1 MPGNFGRSKSVRQV
15 WFSVRKVKYRI
26 VVVCNLVRNTFQMA
40 NKLQNV
46 DRSRYRVPI
55 LDRALALVELLGSY
69 PEGLNVTE
77 LCEALAIPKNSAFRI
92 AVTLEET
99 GYLERLEPS
108 KRYRLT
114 SKFVTV
120 GASSV
125 SEMNLFEKSL
135 DIMRTLRDQL
145 KETVLLGTLTGS
157 EGVVL
162 DQVPGLH
169 AFRFSVDPGTR
180 FVLHTAAPGKAILAY
195 LPDDECRK
203 IVDRMEFT
211 HFTENTILDKDEFL
225 AHLDEVRK
233 RGYGFDL
240 SEEREGQYCV
250 GAPIFNGK
258 NDPIAALWIT
268 APASRLPDC
277 DLDGVARKIR
287 AAADVISSKFGWNPE
302 G

>member
-1 MPGNFGRSKSVRQV
+1 MKNRIEVGSKR
-15 WFSVRKVKYRI
+15 
-26 VVVCNLVRNTFQMA
+26 VRNVFQMT
-40 NKLQNV
+40 NQVQNT

-55 LDRALALVELLGSY
+55 LDRALALVELLGSH

-77 LCEALAIPKNSAFRI
+77 LCEALTIPKNSAFRI
-92 AVTLEET
+92 AVTLEEN

-108 KRYRLT
+108 KKYRLT
-114 SKFVTV
+114 SRFVTV

-125 SEMNLFEKSL
+125 SELNLFEKSL
-135 DIMRTLRDQL
+135 DVMRSLRDDL
-145 KETVLLGTLTGS
+145 KETVLIGTLTGS

-169 AFRFSVDPGTR
+169 PFRFSVDPGTR

-195 LPDDECRK
+195 LPDEECRK

-211 HFTENTILDKDEFL
+211 HFTENTILDKEEFM
-225 AHLDEVRK
+225 AHLVEVRE

-258 NDPIAALWIT
+258 KEPIAALWIT
-268 APASRLPDC
+268 APSSRLPDC
-277 DLDGVARKIR
+277 ELDEVGRRIKG
-287 AAADVISSKFGWNPE
+287 AAEVISSKLGWNSE

>member
-1 MPGNFGRSKSVRQV
+1 
-15 WFSVRKVKYRI
+15 
-26 VVVCNLVRNTFQMA
+26 MA

-55 LDRALALVELLGSY
+55 LDRALALVELLGLH

-92 AVTLEET
+92 AVTLEES

-108 KRYRLT
+108 KKYRLT

-125 SEMNLFEKSL
+125 SEINLFEKSL
-135 DIMRTLRDQL
+135 DFMRTLRDQL
-145 KETVLLGTLTGS
+145 KETVLLGTLSGS

-169 AFRFSVDPGTR
+169 AFQFSVDPGTR

-195 LPDDECRK
+195 LPEEECRLNNHLLK
-203 IVDRMEFT
+203 
-211 HFTENTILDKDEFL
+211 
-225 AHLDEVRK
+225 AHLVHQNFFR
-233 RGYGFDL
+233 
-240 SEEREGQYCV
+240 
-250 GAPIFNGK
+250 
-258 NDPIAALWIT
+258 
-268 APASRLPDC
+268 
-277 DLDGVARKIR
+277 
-287 AAADVISSKFGWNPE
+287 VILESL
-302 G
+302 

>member
-1 MPGNFGRSKSVRQV
+1 MTN
-15 WFSVRKVKYRI
+15 
-26 VVVCNLVRNTFQMA
+26 NLQTS
-40 NKLQNV
+40 

-55 LDRALALVELLGSY
+55 LDRALALVELLGSH
-69 PEGLNVTE
+69 PGGLNATE

-92 AVTLEET
+92 AVTLEEN

-108 KRYRLT
+108 KKYRLT
-114 SKFVTV
+114 SRFMTV
-120 GASSV
+120 GATSV
-125 SEMNLFEKSL
+125 SELNLFEKSL
-135 DIMRTLRDQL
+135 DVMRSLRDEL
-145 KETVLLGTLTGS
+145 KETVLLGTLTGC

-162 DQVPGLH
+162 DQVPGIH

-195 LPDDECRK
+195 LPEEERRK
-203 IVDRMEFT
+203 IVAQMEFT
-211 HFTENTILDKDEFL
+211 HFTENTILNREEFL
-225 AHLDEVRK
+225 AHLVEVRE

-258 NDPIAALWIT
+258 SEPIAALWIT
-268 APASRLPDC
+268 APSSRLPDC
-277 DLDGVARKIR
+277 DLDEVACKIR
-287 AAADVISSKFGWNPE
+287 DAADVVSSRLGWNSE